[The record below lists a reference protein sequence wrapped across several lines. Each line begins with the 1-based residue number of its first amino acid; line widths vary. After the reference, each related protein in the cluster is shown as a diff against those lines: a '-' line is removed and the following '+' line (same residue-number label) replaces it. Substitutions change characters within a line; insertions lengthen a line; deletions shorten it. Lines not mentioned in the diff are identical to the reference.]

1 MTDKKA
7 TAYSI
12 SSQSLGVFTTLL
24 KDSFSRS
31 WREVTAQVNHTKPVG
46 AHWAAAYLNPPQEN
60 PPPSDVFVD
69 ASVTQLRSDKLS
81 VSEAAMNSPIPPST
95 SESVTISAIIR
106 IITPTLKPLSTIT
119 TGEALE
125 KLKPLSLHS
134 NF

>member
-12 SSQSLGVFTTLL
+12 SSQSLGVLTTLL
-24 KDSFSRS
+24 KESFSQILEGGNSSRKS
-31 WREVTAQVNHTKPVG
+31 YKASGSTPGSCVPKST
-46 AHWAAAYLNPPQEN
+46 QEN
-60 PPPSDVFVD
+60 PPHSDVFVD

-81 VSEAAMNSPIPPST
+81 VSEAATNSAIPPST

-119 TGEALE
+119 AGEALE
-125 KLKPLSLHS
+125 KVKPLSLHS